1 MKYVLITGATA
12 GIGKEIAYSYASR
25 GYNLFLI
32 ARREKRLIEI
42 SKQISDEF
50 NINVRHLVSDLKDK
64 NSPKEIYD
72 FADKNSL
79 DIDTLVLNAGYQ
91 HNKNLE
97 EVSIEDE
104 EDCLRVLGISVIMQ
118 TKLFLSHFR
127 KRGGGN
133 IMVVSSVAAF
143 APPSGEFA
151 VLYGPVKTFM
161 NRFVD
166 SINSSQ
172 AKHNIFASALC
183 PGFTITEFHQQSGT
197 QERMDKVPAFM
208 KMSAKDVAE
217 AGVNGIL
224 NKKSLVIPG
233 VIYKLIVILFKFTP
247 LWLVRFLGNKLAGGR
262 FKT

>member
-32 ARREKRLIEI
+32 ARREKRLIDI

-50 NINVRHLVSDLKDK
+50 NINVRHLVS
-64 NSPKEIYD
+64 
-72 FADKNSL
+72 
-79 DIDTLVLNAGYQ
+79 
-91 HNKNLE
+91 
-97 EVSIEDE
+97 
-104 EDCLRVLGISVIMQ
+104 
-118 TKLFLSHFR
+118 
-127 KRGGGN
+127 
-133 IMVVSSVAAF
+133 
-143 APPSGEFA
+143 
-151 VLYGPVKTFM
+151 
-161 NRFVD
+161 
-166 SINSSQ
+166 
-172 AKHNIFASALC
+172 NIFASALC

-197 QERMDKVPAFM
+197 QDRMDKVPAFM

-224 NKKSLVIPG
+224 NKKSVVIPG

>member
-25 GYNLFLI
+25 EDITYFLLLG
-32 ARREKRLIEI
+32 EKKRLIDI

-118 TKLFLSHFR
+118 TK
-127 KRGGGN
+127 
-133 IMVVSSVAAF
+133 I
-143 APPSGEFA
+143 
-151 VLYGPVKTFM
+151 
-161 NRFVD
+161 
-166 SINSSQ
+166 
-172 AKHNIFASALC
+172 IFISFF
-183 PGFTITEFHQQSGT
+183 GKEVEVT
-197 QERMDKVPAFM
+197 
-208 KMSAKDVAE
+208 
-217 AGVNGIL
+217 
-224 NKKSLVIPG
+224 
-233 VIYKLIVILFKFTP
+233 
-247 LWLVRFLGNKLAGGR
+247 
-262 FKT
+262 

>member
-1 MKYVLITGATA
+1 
-12 GIGKEIAYSYASR
+12 
-25 GYNLFLI
+25 
-32 ARREKRLIEI
+32 
-42 SKQISDEF
+42 
-50 NINVRHLVSDLKDK
+50 
-64 NSPKEIYD
+64 
-72 FADKNSL
+72 
-79 DIDTLVLNAGYQ
+79 
-91 HNKNLE
+91 
-97 EVSIEDE
+97 
-104 EDCLRVLGISVIMQ
+104 
-118 TKLFLSHFR
+118 
-127 KRGGGN
+127 
-133 IMVVSSVAAF
+133 MVVSSVAAF

-197 QERMDKVPAFM
+197 QDRMDKVPAFM

-224 NKKSLVIPG
+224 NKKSVVIPG

-262 FKT
+262 FKTWDFGSIFLFFYVFNGCMAEDVSQRLPRNYGIANDTVWARTAPYGPG

>member
-1 MKYVLITGATA
+1 MPSVNGDF
-12 GIGKEIAYSYASR
+12 SHYA
-25 GYNLFLI
+25 NKIIF
-32 ARREKRLIEI
+32 I
-42 SKQISDEF
+42 SFS
-50 NINVRHLVSDLKDK
+50 
-64 NSPKEIYD
+64 
-72 FADKNSL
+72 
-79 DIDTLVLNAGYQ
+79 
-91 HNKNLE
+91 
-97 EVSIEDE
+97 
-104 EDCLRVLGISVIMQ
+104 
-118 TKLFLSHFR
+118 

-133 IMVVSSVAAF
+133 NGCFFSCAF

-197 QERMDKVPAFM
+197 QDRMDKVPAFM

-224 NKKSLVIPG
+224 NKKSVVIPG

-262 FKT
+262 FKHETLEVFSYFFISFLMYK